1 MAALEKATITNT
13 VSGQRIPVLFN
24 PEEYSVKRDIGYA
37 SAATFGQSAPSLQF
51 VSGNQQTL
59 DMVLLLD
66 TYEEHRAGGR
76 TVAEGGSDV
85 RRLTAKITDLMDI
98 DPTTHAPPVLLF
110 AWASLTFT
118 CVLSRVNQQFIMFLP
133 DGTPVRARLTVT
145 FAEYRTP
152 ELEAEEIKR
161 ETADYTKQ
169 HVVGQG
175 ETLSSI
181 SAATYGDPSL
191 WRVIAARNAIDVP
204 AAVQTGARLVI
215 PALPYVDPDT
225 GQELG

>member
-1 MAALEKATITNT
+1 MGALDKAIITNT
-13 VSGQRIPVLFN
+13 VSGQKIPVLFN
-24 PEEYSVKRDIGYA
+24 PEEYSLKRDISY
-37 SAATFGQSAPSLQF
+37 SPAAVLGQSAPILQF

-59 DMVLLLD
+59 DMELLLD
-66 TYEEHRAGGR
+66 TYEEHPEGGG
-76 TVAEGGSDV
+76 TVAQGSDV
-85 RRLTAKITDLMDI
+85 RRLTAKITDLMNI
-98 DPTTHAPPVLLF
+98 DPATHAPPVLLF

-118 CVLSRVNQQFIMFLP
+118 CVLSRVNQQFIMFLS

-145 FAEYRTP
+145 FDEYRNP

-181 SAATYGDPSL
+181 SAATYGDPAL
-191 WRVIAARNAIDVP
+191 WRAIASRNAIDVP
-204 AAVQTGARLVI
+204 AALQTGATLVV
-215 PALPYVDPDT
+215 PALPYIDPDS
-225 GQELG
+225 GEEFG